1 MSIGRSMMGSLK
13 MIIRK
18 DLGLFIYRMERSL
31 PGLFKKILLMDQ
43 ERSFHLIGH
52 QLIVFGSQ
60 INYKF
65 EIKIIFIFFYIIFL
79 FCFCCFFFLEIVNKN
94 KNYFF
99 QIFFFF

>member
-1 MSIGRSMMGSLK
+1 MSIGRSMMASLK

-18 DLGLFIYRMERSL
+18 DSGLFIYRMEKSL

-43 ERSFHLIGH
+43 ERSFHLTDR

-65 EIKIIFIFFYIIFL
+65 EIIFIY
-79 FCFCCFFFLEIVNKN
+79 FFL
-94 KNYFF
+94 
-99 QIFFFF
+99 